1 MHHNDNEFT
10 PARRP
15 NVYPS
20 DSLKSMVPRGYAM
33 INWLKN
39 KMSKEAAADQVEETP
54 DEAEENF
61 SPVSVRVNPPVF
73 VRVKPADTYVAGYNV
88 DEAEF
93 DADVNHSN
101 TVNDIKTT
109 GVDPYNTGRIDL
121 SNVEKSAPE
130 Q

>member
-1 MHHNDNEFT
+1 
-10 PARRP
+10 
-15 NVYPS
+15 
-20 DSLKSMVPRGYAM
+20 M

-39 KMSKEAAADQVEETP
+39 KLSKEAAADQIEETP
-54 DEAEENF
+54 DEVEENF
-61 SPVSVRVNPPVF
+61 APVGVRVKPPVA
-73 VRVKPADTYVAGYNV
+73 VRVKPADTYVVGYNV

-93 DADVNHSN
+93 AADDDHSK

-121 SNVEKSAPE
+121 SNVEKSGPE

>member
-1 MHHNDNEFT
+1 
-10 PARRP
+10 
-15 NVYPS
+15 
-20 DSLKSMVPRGYAM
+20 M

-39 KMSKEAAADQVEETP
+39 KLSKEAAADQIEETP
-54 DEAEENF
+54 DEVEENF
-61 SPVSVRVNPPVF
+61 APVGVRVKPPVA
-73 VRVKPADTYVAGYNV
+73 VRVKPADTYVVGYNV

-93 DADVNHSN
+93 AADDDHSK

-121 SNVEKSAPE
+121 SDVERSVPE

>member
-1 MHHNDNEFT
+1 
-10 PARRP
+10 
-15 NVYPS
+15 
-20 DSLKSMVPRGYAM
+20 M

-39 KMSKEAAADQVEETP
+39 KLFKEAASNHVEETP

-61 SPVSVRVNPPVF
+61 APVAVRLNPPVA
-73 VRVKPADTYVAGYNV
+73 VRVKPADTFVVGYNV
-88 DEAEF
+88 VEAEF
-93 DADVNHSN
+93 GADDDHST

-121 SNVEKSAPE
+121 SVVEKSVPE

>member
-1 MHHNDNEFT
+1 
-10 PARRP
+10 
-15 NVYPS
+15 
-20 DSLKSMVPRGYAM
+20 M

-39 KMSKEAAADQVEETP
+39 KLSKEAAADQVEETP
-54 DEAEENF
+54 DEVEENLA
-61 SPVSVRVNPPVF
+61 PVSIRVNPPVA
-73 VRVKPADTYVAGYNV
+73 VRVKPADTYVEGYNV

-93 DADVNHSN
+93 GAVDDHSS

-121 SNVEKSAPE
+121 SDVKKSVPE

>member
-1 MHHNDNEFT
+1 
-10 PARRP
+10 
-15 NVYPS
+15 
-20 DSLKSMVPRGYAM
+20 M

-39 KMSKEAAADQVEETP
+39 KLSKEAAADQVEETP
-54 DEAEENF
+54 DDVEENF
-61 SPVSVRVNPPVF
+61 APVSVRLIPPVA
-73 VRVKPADTYVAGYNV
+73 VRIKPADTYVVGYNV

-93 DADVNHSN
+93 RADDNHSK

-121 SNVEKSAPE
+121 SQVEKSVPE

>member
-1 MHHNDNEFT
+1 M
-10 PARRP
+10 
-15 NVYPS
+15 YPS
-20 DSLKSMVPRGYAM
+20 ASLKSLVSGDYAM

-54 DEAEENF
+54 DKVEENF
-61 SPVSVRVNPPVF
+61 APVSVRVKPPVA
-73 VRVKPADTYVAGYNV
+73 VRIKPADTYVTGYNV

-93 DADVNHSN
+93 GADDDYSM
-101 TVNDIKTT
+101 TVNDMKTT

-121 SNVEKSAPE
+121 SHVEKSVPE